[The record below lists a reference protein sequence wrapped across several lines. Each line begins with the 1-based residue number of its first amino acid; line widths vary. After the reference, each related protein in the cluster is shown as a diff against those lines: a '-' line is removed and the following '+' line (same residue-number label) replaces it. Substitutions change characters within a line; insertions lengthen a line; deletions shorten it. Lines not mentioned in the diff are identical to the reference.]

1 MSSSTT
7 RPAHAVHP
15 SSKLNRDNIAKLELP
30 SHRKFVQSTQAPS
43 APPFKSPL
51 PKLPSSTINSADVVW
66 ARRSKRA
73 CPKKGTHWVSDWLSR
88 SLSCKQFI
96 ECYECLQKS
105 NATSWSQAKRQT
117 TLTKKGQCCNI
128 DDTALENS
136 DTGGDLGDLMR
147 PWFAE
152 WNLYMNT
159 NEMIVKDIK
168 IV

>member
-66 ARRSKRA
+66 APHSEPGPSNPDKHRPHVSDSSTSSDDMLNGNAKSPTPTTSSQPKPKH
-73 CPKKGTHWVSDWLSR
+73 PKKKKKKKKKKKTSHGTF
-88 SLSCKQFI
+88 FI
-96 ECYECLQKS
+96 TFFLLV
-105 NATSWSQAKRQT
+105 
-117 TLTKKGQCCNI
+117 LTVI
-128 DDTALENS
+128 
-136 DTGGDLGDLMR
+136 
-147 PWFAE
+147 
-152 WNLYMNT
+152 T
-159 NEMIVKDIK
+159 NV
-168 IV
+168 